1 MGRREE
7 IPYLALDIGAGSGR
21 AMLGFPVDDCLEIRE
36 IHRFPNKPVPLG
48 GVLYWDF
55 LSLWDNVL
63 EALKKCAAA
72 GHTELKGIGIDAWN
86 VDFGLVDR
94 TGALLHNPVCYRH
107 PASARVMTALEERI
121 GAEELYGI
129 TGFGPSPISG
139 LSRLLQF
146 RQDHGEGFFA
156 PVDRVLPM
164 PDLLRFFLC
173 GTRNAEET
181 ILWGTQLMDVR
192 TRVMSSRLF
201 DLFGIPARLFSAP
214 VASGTV
220 AGELLPGIAEHTGV
234 RAAPVIAVAG
244 HDTISALVPAVRAER
259 GTALLCTGTWFIL
272 GRLFREPVTSGSALR
287 RGFLNEIAV
296 DGLTFFAKNMMGFYL
311 LEDLIR
317 RWRLT
322 DPDCAYETLF
332 REAADAPARGVAID
346 VNDPEFFSS
355 TNAARSLA
363 GYFARTGQPPSPA
376 RGAVVRG
383 LLEGLADSCRAAL
396 ADLEEL
402 TGEKAARVLVLGGGA
417 RNALLCRLIEEAV
430 GCTVIAG
437 PAEATVEGNIGMQMI
452 ARGERGSLK
461 DLPAARRRTDGS

>member
-1 MGRREE
+1 
-7 IPYLALDIGAGSGR
+7 
-21 AMLGFPVDDCLEIRE
+21 
-36 IHRFPNKPVPLG
+36 
-48 GVLYWDF
+48 
-55 LSLWDNVL
+55 
-63 EALKKCAAA
+63 
-72 GHTELKGIGIDAWN
+72 
-86 VDFGLVDR
+86 
-94 TGALLHNPVCYRH
+94 
-107 PASARVMTALEERI
+107 
-121 GAEELYGI
+121 
-129 TGFGPSPISG
+129 
-139 LSRLLQF
+139 
-146 RQDHGEGFFA
+146 
-156 PVDRVLPM
+156 
-164 PDLLRFFLC
+164 
-173 GTRNAEET
+173 
-181 ILWGTQLMDVR
+181 MDVR

-272 GRLFREPVTSGSALR
+272 GRLCREPVTSGSALR